1 MTIQMEDPEEMNLEQ
16 MKALVESFMSRQPIA
31 YLLFGVGA
39 MSGLRGASARGV
51 ATWVST
57 STVSFSLTCTKLGDW
72 RAGWVC
78 TLSSL

>member
-1 MTIQMEDPEEMNLEQ
+1 MGMGGGGYLASFLAGFLAA
-16 MKALVESFMSRQPIA
+16 ALAF
-31 YLLFGVGA
+31 FGEGA

-57 STVSFSLTCTKLGDW
+57 SIFSFSLTCTKLGDW